1 MVTKGCLGILGVVNG
16 KLDLCFTNSW
26 LECHISEC
34 LSQCANMHPREILSW
49 RHAKVNSRVMAHS
62 FLPAQY
68 CTCQQLLL
76 GGSRSKTSCNQKVN
90 AWQAHLVLN
99 KFSQLETTLTKEKR
113 TWIPSKPEAL
123 SQVLLSLNRSY
134 LRDRN
139 KEGEALRPSSSK
151 FWVGDGDG
159 FGWRKQKGSKSI
171 ILFYFCLSDL
181 AHVLNSLIL
190 IKQDCSHMSLFCN
203 FRISSLFYF

>member
-1 MVTKGCLGILGVVNG
+1 MVTKGCLGILGVVND

-34 LSQCANMHPREILSW
+34 LSQCANMHAREILSW
-49 RHAKVNSRVMAHS
+49 RHAKVNSQVMAHS
-62 FLPAQY
+62 FLPARY

-99 KFSQLETTLTKEKR
+99 KLSQSETTLTKEKL

-159 FGWRKQKGSKSI
+159 GGESRKEAKYRF
-171 ILFYFCLSDL
+171 ILFLPLRLGTCIEFP
-181 AHVLNSLIL
+181 HLN
-190 IKQDCSHMSLFCN
+190 
-203 FRISSLFYF
+203 